1 LNTGVVRDVEV
12 VSLTTVVAVVAD
24 VSVVEVLSDVEDE
37 SVTV

>member
-1 LNTGVVRDVEV
+1 MNTGVVRDVEV